1 MKYLLLSIFA
11 ITLFN
16 MYSEYDRH
24 IKEMDIQLKTI
35 QWQNEQE
42 TQRLKL
48 AIKAINDNQQIHLHQ
63 MSEN

>member
-1 MKYLLLSIFA
+1 
-11 ITLFN
+11 